1 MQESNTRLAILT
13 SSLGGG
19 GAQRSMVRLAG
30 GMAARG
36 YDVDMVL
43 VRAEGA
49 YREELSSA
57 VRVVGLGTGHALA
70 ALPRLVRY
78 LKEERPAAMLTSLN
92 YMNIIGLW
100 ARRFAGSPR
109 RLVVNEQNNLS
120 SAIAGRKGKWRTRM
134 RPILIRRFYPWADAI
149 TVVSRGVGDDLVH
162 VTGLRPES
170 IQVAFNPVI
179 TPKLKEMAAEPIEH
193 PWLRPG
199 EPPVIV
205 ALGRLVPQK
214 DFGTLI
220 EAFAKVS
227 RQRPARLMILGEGAE
242 RAALEALVARHGLG
256 SHVTLPGW
264 VVNPYPLLMRS
275 QLFVLSSR
283 WEGLPTV
290 LIEAL
295 FCGLP
300 VVATDCPSGPDE
312 ILEGGR
318 YGALVPVG
326 NVDALAAAILRALA
340 GETPRPTP
348 DSWRPYELDVLVDHH
363 LKILL
368 G

>member
-1 MQESNTRLAILT
+1 
-13 SSLGGG
+13 
-19 GAQRSMVRLAG
+19 
-30 GMAARG
+30 
-36 YDVDMVL
+36 
-43 VRAEGA
+43 
-49 YREELSSA
+49 
-57 VRVVGLGTGHALA
+57 
-70 ALPRLVRY
+70 
-78 LKEERPAAMLTSLN
+78 
-92 YMNIIGLW
+92 
-100 ARRFAGSPR
+100 
-109 RLVVNEQNNLS
+109 
-120 SAIAGRKGKWRTRM
+120 
-134 RPILIRRFYPWADAI
+134 
-149 TVVSRGVGDDLVH
+149 
-162 VTGLRPES
+162 
-170 IQVAFNPVI
+170 
-179 TPKLKEMAAEPIEH
+179 
-193 PWLRPG
+193 
-199 EPPVIV
+199 
-205 ALGRLVPQK
+205 
-214 DFGTLI
+214 
-220 EAFAKVS
+220 
-227 RQRPARLMILGEGAE
+227 MILGEGAE